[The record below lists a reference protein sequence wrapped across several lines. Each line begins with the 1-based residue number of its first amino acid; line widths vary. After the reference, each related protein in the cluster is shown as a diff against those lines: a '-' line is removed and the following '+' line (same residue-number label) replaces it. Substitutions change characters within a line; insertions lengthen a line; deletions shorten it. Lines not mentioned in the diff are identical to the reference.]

1 MLPTSELSDIR
12 DEAEL
17 ALPDTCTIQAP
28 THTNTKGS
36 VATTYANTYTSVPC
50 RLANRNRINQERELG
65 MGLVAFTDYILTV
78 AFDQAI
84 EPAYRVVHGGVTYE
98 VVTVDN
104 ANASWRSVR
113 RASLELVD

>member
-1 MLPTSELSDIR
+1 MLTGAELTDMR

-17 ALPDTCTIQAP
+17 ALPDTCTIQTP
-28 THTNTKGS
+28 TDTNTKGS

-50 RLANRNRINQERELG
+50 RLANRNRFNQERELG
-65 MGLVAFTDYILTV
+65 MGLVAITDYVLTV

-98 VVTVDN
+98 VITVDN
-104 ANASWRSVR
+104 ANASWRTTR
-113 RASLELVD
+113 RATLKLVD